1 MSKLL
6 ISHYLNDL
14 ARLKQVG
21 GTHRE
26 SVVSEAFKDLLKGY
40 ARSHDL
46 VFIPQYQF
54 KTPANDLRTSTAR
67 CCMRAVLASG
77 ACHPRARG
85 GPVQLQTTNRCC
97 LAPSLD
103 FPIKD
108 V

>member
-6 ISHYLNDL
+6 IGQYLNDL
-14 ARLKQVG
+14 ARLRQVS

-54 KTPANDLRTSTAR
+54 KTAANDAGRPAR
-67 CCMRAVLASG
+67 
-77 ACHPRARG
+77 H
-85 GPVQLQTTNRCC
+85 
-97 LAPSLD
+97 D
-103 FPIKD
+103 
-108 V
+108 